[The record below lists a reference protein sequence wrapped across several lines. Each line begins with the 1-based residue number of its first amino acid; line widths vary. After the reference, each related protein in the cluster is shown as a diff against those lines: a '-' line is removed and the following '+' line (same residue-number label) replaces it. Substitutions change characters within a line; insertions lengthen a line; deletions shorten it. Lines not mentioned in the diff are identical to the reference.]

1 MFNFFKNPQKSKAY
15 GLYKSVFARYI
26 KNPKEE

>member
-15 GLYKSVFARYI
+15 GLYKSSFARYI
-26 KNPKEE
+26 KSGMEE